1 MNTYSIRRL
10 YWGLLLLAAPIF
22 ALAKQETIRLLSP
35 DGEKAFVLFPDE
47 GKLGEEGITFSVS
60 YGGRDVLQPS
70 LLRLESRD
78 IDFSGPFEVVSV
90 QRRSVDSEWEN
101 RLGELS
107 RVPDRFNEL
116 SVSLEGPAAKLTLV
130 CRAYDEG
137 VAFSY
142 EIPRQGGLDTITL
155 DDELVSYRFDADYP
169 VWSTPKR
176 ERRVLTAQGEY
187 RRIPLSQLEVG
198 AERPLVVEMGEDC
211 VIALA
216 EAALVDFA
224 RLSFDADPNAEFG
237 ILSSL
242 DGPMTRTVQDKVS
255 GALQSERS
263 EVAKIRSPLPLRSPW
278 RVVMTGASHAEL
290 LENNYLILN
299 LNQPSAV
306 ADTSWITPGKV
317 LRSELTTTGGKAVI
331 DYVAAHNMQYA
342 HFDAG
347 WYGPEMDDAS
357 DATTITVDPK
367 RYKGEL
373 DLRALIDYA
382 NEKGVKVMLYVNR
395 RALEKQLDELLPL
408 FKEWGVAGIKFG
420 FVRVGDQ
427 DATAWMHEA
436 IEKAAE
442 YEMVVDVHD
451 EYRPTGVSRTYP
463 NLLTQEG
470 IRGDEEAIPNRHT
483 LITMFT
489 RMLAGA
495 ADNTVCYFNR
505 RVTEKMGSHASQLAK
520 TVCLFSPLQFLY
532 WYDQPLES
540 YENLGDKQ
548 VRWGRIG
555 LEPEL
560 EFFEAVPTTWD
571 ETQVLVAEIGEL
583 GVIARRKG
591 DEWFIGGI
599 NGENAR
605 TVDLDFSFLSDGVD
619 YAAKLYTDD
628 EKVDTR
634 SQVRIETLGIRKGSS
649 LSVELKANHGFAMR
663 LRPEGVGE

>member
-1 MNTYSIRRL
+1 MITRPVLRKLFN
-10 YWGLLLLAAPIF
+10 LLLVAVSCSVYGQDPVEA
-22 ALAKQETIRLLSP
+22 LSP
-35 DGEKAFVLFPDE
+35 DGERAFVLFPERGAD
-47 GKLGEEGITFSVS
+47 GKGGVLFSVS
-60 YGGRDVLQPS
+60 YRGRTVLRPS
-70 LLRLESRD
+70 VLRLESRD
-78 IDFSGPFEVVSV
+78 VDFSGPLRVTDVT
-90 QRRSVDSEWEN
+90 RRAVDSAWEN
-101 RLGELS
+101 ELGELRS
-107 RVPDRFNEL
+107 VPDRFNEV
-116 SVSLEGPAAKLTLV
+116 SVVLESPLAKLRLI

-155 DDELVSYRFDADYP
+155 DDEIVSYRFDADYP

-216 EAALVDFA
+216 EAALVDYS
-224 RLSFDADPNAEFG
+224 RLSFDVDREVEFG
-237 ILSSL
+237 IVSRL
-242 DGPMTRTVQDKVS
+242 DGRMSRTVQDKVS
-255 GALQSERS
+255 GALQSDRTAIDK
-263 EVAKIRSPLPLRSPW
+263 VTGQLPLRSPW
-278 RVVMTGASHAEL
+278 RVVMIGESHAEL

-299 LNQPSAV
+299 LNPPSAI

-317 LRSELTTTGGKAVI
+317 LRSALTTTGGKAVI
-331 DYVAAHNMQYA
+331 DFVAAHNMQYA

-347 WYGPEMDDAS
+347 WYGHEMDDAS

-367 RYKGEL
+367 RYQGEL
-373 DLRALIDYA
+373 DLRFLIDYA

-395 RALEKQLDELLPL
+395 RALEKQLDEILPL

-436 IEKAAE
+436 IRKAAE
-442 YEMVVDVHD
+442 YELVVDVHD
-451 EYRPTGVSRTYP
+451 EYRPTGVSRMYP

-470 IRGDEEAIPNRHT
+470 IRGDEETVPNHHT

-505 RVTEKMGSHASQLAK
+505 RVDEKMGSHASQLAK

-540 YENLGDKQ
+540 YENIGDKE

-555 LEPEL
+555 LETEL
-560 EFFEAVPTTWD
+560 EFIDAVPTVWD
-571 ETQVLVAEIGEL
+571 ETRVLKAEIGEL
-583 GVIARRKG
+583 GVLARRKG
-591 DEWFIGGI
+591 IDWFVGGI
-599 NGENAR
+599 NGESAR
-605 TVDLDFSFLSDGVD
+605 TVEMDFSFLEEGVS
-619 YAAKLYTDD
+619 YTAKLYTDD
-628 EKVDTR
+628 ESVDTR
-634 SQVRIETLGIRKGSS
+634 SQVRIES
-649 LSVELKANHGFAMR
+649 LEISKESELTVELNKNNGFAMH
-663 LRPEGVGE
+663 LVPVTL